1 MTIRRRTRDA
11 AARPWVTREDLAFA
25 AELPL
30 LAAIALALPETRWPA
45 ACRRLEAAKA
55 RLRWFDPG
63 QVARTAARVLG
74 NGMAAFDAWGFALD
88 SAAGRSEHH
97 VQILRELG
105 PRGWTPRLA
114 LEGSAHVDD
123 ALAAGRGAV
132 LWVAHFCF
140 NALAT
145 KKALAGAGHRAWHV
159 SRPEHGFSKSRA
171 GIATV
176 NRLRVRAELRHLAGR
191 ILIVRA
197 NPMAAT
203 LAAQRVLRR
212 NGIVSITAG
221 AWEGQRVAIVSLLGG
236 TLELAVGAPGLARLA
251 GARLLPVFTVRERD
265 GALRVVVEPPI
276 AVARDGDA
284 DAALD
289 LAARAFATRLDDYVR
304 RYPAQWR
311 DWKSLKRYSQA

>member
-11 AARPWVTREDLAFA
+11 AARPWVAREDLALA

-30 LAAIALALPETRWPA
+30 LAGIALTLPESHWPS

-55 RLRWFDPG
+55 RLGWFDPG
-63 QVARTAARVLG
+63 PVARTAARVLG
-74 NGMAAFDAWGFALD
+74 GASATFDGPVFALD

-105 PRGWTPRLA
+105 PRRWMPRLA
-114 LEGSAHVDD
+114 LEGGTHVDD
-123 ALAAGRGAV
+123 AMSAGRGAV

-140 NALAT
+140 NALAS
-145 KKALAGAGHRAWHV
+145 KKALAGAGHRAWHL

-176 NRLRVRAELRHLAGR
+176 NRLRVRAELRYLAGR
-191 ILIVRA
+191 ILIDRA
-197 NPMAAT
+197 KPMAAT

-221 AWEGQRVAIVSLLGG
+221 AWEGQRVSTVSLLGG
-236 TLELAVGAPGLARLA
+236 TLDLAVGAPGLARLA
-251 GARLLPVFTVRERD
+251 GASLLPVFTVRESD
-265 GALRVVVEPPI
+265 GALRVVVEAPI
-276 AVARDGDA
+276 AVAREGDA

-289 LAARAFATRLDDYVR
+289 AAAQVFATRLDDYVR

-311 DWKSLKRYSQA
+311 DWKSLRTRPG

>member
-25 AELPL
+25 AELPW
-30 LAAIALALPETRWPA
+30 LAAIALTVPETRWQA
-45 ACRRLEAAKA
+45 ACRRLEVAKA

-63 QVARTAARVLG
+63 PVARTAARVLG
-74 NGMAAFDAWGFALD
+74 NGSAAFDARAFALD

-97 VQILRELG
+97 VQILRELS

-114 LEGSAHVDD
+114 LEGPAHVDD

-159 SRPEHGFSKSRA
+159 SRPEHGFSKSRV

-176 NRLRVRAELRHLAGR
+176 NRLRVRAFPFHSSVTSFVADHDFVFVVEQNRDAQLRS
-191 ILIVRA
+191 LIV
-197 NPMAAT
+197 NEC
-203 LAAQRVLRR
+203 
-212 NGIVSITAG
+212 GIDPIRLVPILHYDGTPITARFI
-221 AWEGQRVAIVSLLGG
+221 AHAIGDHLEALKVTPLRKVVS
-236 TLELAVGAPGLARLA
+236 
-251 GARLLPVFTVRERD
+251 
-265 GALRVVVEPPI
+265 
-276 AVARDGDA
+276 
-284 DAALD
+284 
-289 LAARAFATRLDDYVR
+289 
-304 RYPAQWR
+304 
-311 DWKSLKRYSQA
+311 